1 MENLEIISFG
11 LITHSGDGRSY
22 AIEAIR
28 EAKNGNIKK
37 AEELMQKSNEAFTL
51 AHNIQANLL
60 SKEAN
65 GCKIQLDMLFV
76 HAQDHLMTGITV
88 YQLAKEIIELRKDL
102 LNIRGVDANGN
113 EEN

>member
-37 AEELMQKSNEAFTL
+37 LKN
-51 AHNIQANLL
+51 
-60 SKEAN
+60 
-65 GCKIQLDMLFV
+65 
-76 HAQDHLMTGITV
+76 
-88 YQLAKEIIELRKDL
+88 
-102 LNIRGVDANGN
+102 
-113 EEN
+113 